1 MFYIHHPKCRA
12 PLHIV
17 EDCVFTRLRYLK
29 LLYEDKTDDF
39 DGKFEYLFENSI
51 HDNVGHF
58 TLRLI
63 ASTSLE
69 LRRFWL
75 IRERKLLR
83 HRLDHLLPR
92 QVHRLFRKILR
103 DAKTYEYVY
112 FQSVPDLIRE
122 RKIELNNGYAIVSC
136 SMWKIVLESLFNT
149 MIEHEF
155 KYLNIDMNNIIEMDP
170 RLNLIHKKI
179 CAQLLEN
186 ENFHGTITVTNID
199 NESKKFPLCMQH
211 LHRVLRDRHRLSHH
225 ARFYY
230 SLFLKESGMELDSAI
245 RYWRNEY
252 SKPHTC
258 LSGCT
263 HDWQTSEKKFIYG
276 IRHFYGLEGGR
287 KNYRAPKCEVIQRH
301 IPGPRYEGGCPFKNF
316 EPTALAHL
324 LNDCSITDDIKDQL
338 IKLGQNHPE
347 KACGLFYKNVNKID
361 KELIIH
367 SPVQYYSNTINLSDQ
382 R

>member
-1 MFYIHHPKCRA
+1 MA
-12 PLHIV
+12 LQ
-17 EDCVFTRLRYLK
+17 
-29 LLYEDKTDDF
+29 
-39 DGKFEYLFENSI
+39 
-51 HDNVGHF
+51 
-58 TLRLI
+58 LI

-92 QVHRLFRKILR
+92 QIHRLFRKILR
-103 DAKTYEYVY
+103 DAKTYEYGSSLYIKNALIIFSTSFLQPQVFAHIAEKEHDNACKLYSCKIY

-122 RKIELNNGYAIVSC
+122 RKIDLNNGYAIVSC

-149 MIEHEF
+149 MIEHEY
-155 KYLNIDMNNIIEMDP
+155 KYLNIDMKNIIEMDP
-170 RLNLIHKKI
+170 RLNLIHKKVR
-179 CAQLLEN
+179 AQLLEE
-186 ENFHGTITVTNID
+186 ENFRGTITATNID
-199 NESKKFPLCMQH
+199 IESKKFPLCMQH
-211 LHRVLRDRHRLSHH
+211 LHRVLRDRHRLSHY

-230 SLFLKESGMELDSAI
+230 SLFLKECGMELESAI
-245 RYWRNEY
+245 HYWRNEY
-252 SKPHTC
+252 SKPHSC
-258 LSGCT
+258 SSGCT
-263 HDWQTSEKKFIYG
+263 HDWQTSEKKFVYS

-287 KNYRAPKCEVIQRH
+287 KNYRAPKCEMIQRV

-338 IKLGQNHPE
+338 IKLGKNHPE
-347 KACGLFYKNVNKID
+347 KACGLFCKNVNNTD
-361 KELIIH
+361 KEFHIC
-367 SPVQYYSNTINLSDQ
+367 SPVQYYSNTINLSNQ